1 MKFKIG
7 NKVKVK
13 SVTINEEFI
22 KYPTKN
28 KEIEDVFN
36 ELLNSVG
43 KIFEIKE
50 IVGCFY
56 KLDGIDRILW
66 KDDALEPVKYCCCNN
81 IIKPYTNKNNEDNM
95 IKTNKSKEDDKMK
108 SNKNITIEHSII
120 KYERYNNEII
130 AKEVSDSLIKKEG
143 KSKCNTKI
151 DKFDYKKGILISTA
165 RLLDFDKNIVD
176 KIINILF

>member
-7 NKVKVK
+7 DKVKVK
-13 SVTINEEFI
+13 SATINEEFI

-56 KLDGIDRILW
+56 KLDGIDRIL
-66 KDDALEPVKYCCCNN
+66 
-81 IIKPYTNKNNEDNM
+81 
-95 IKTNKSKEDDKMK
+95 
-108 SNKNITIEHSII
+108 
-120 KYERYNNEII
+120 
-130 AKEVSDSLIKKEG
+130 
-143 KSKCNTKI
+143 
-151 DKFDYKKGILISTA
+151 
-165 RLLDFDKNIVD
+165 
-176 KIINILF
+176 